1 MNGRETKVTTRTRA
15 SQPGQRGG
23 VRVFASVDVMLT
35 VEQVADWLGVARGFV
50 YRLVHERRIRFV
62 RVGRHVRI
70 PESVVR
76 AYIEAGTVE
85 PTPRRRG
92 QVA

>member
-1 MNGRETKVTTRTRA
+1 MAATSTTKERPRPA
-15 SQPGQRGG
+15 G
-23 VRVFASVDVMLT
+23 DVMLT
-35 VEQVADWLGVARGFV
+35 VTEVAEWLGVARGFV
-50 YRLVHERRIRFV
+50 YRLVHERRIQFV
-62 RVGRHVRI
+62 RIGKHVWI

-76 AYIEAGTVE
+76 DYIAAGTVE

>member
-1 MNGRETKVTTRTRA
+1 MGATGTTKEQGRAVDDA
-15 SQPGQRGG
+15 ML
-23 VRVFASVDVMLT
+23 SVP
-35 VEQVADWLGVARGFV
+35 EVAEWLGVARGFV

-62 RVGRHVRI
+62 RIGKHVRI

-76 AYIEAGTVE
+76 DYIAAGTVE

>member
-1 MNGRETKVTTRTRA
+1 MGSTSTAKKQARPA
-15 SQPGQRGG
+15 G
-23 VRVFASVDVMLT
+23 DVMLT
-35 VEQVADWLGVARGFV
+35 VPEVAEWLGVARGFV

-62 RVGRHVRI
+62 RIGKHVRI

-76 AYIEAGTVE
+76 DYIAAGTVE